1 MLNST
6 KPSEWA
12 RRLVRGAYDLHVHV
26 EPDVMR
32 RQVTDL
38 QLARRCWD
46 VGLAGFALKSHYVP
60 TAERAAVLNEALG
73 GEVRVL
79 GALTLN
85 SSVGGLNPIAVE
97 IAAREGARILWMPTL
112 DAANHRDKHADLP
125 PGATPPMWMALQ
137 RELDAQGMTVPV
149 VDVLDGDGLPLPAAR
164 EVLQLAARHQLVV
177 ATGHLSAY
185 ESRVV
190 AEAAF
195 EAGVRHVIATHP
207 EFPQQDMS
215 LDDQKALAGQGAF
228 LERCFTTPFTG
239 KYEWARMADNIR
251 ATGAEHTIITTD
263 LGQPHNPP
271 VEDGLPLM
279 ADALRAAAFTD
290 EEITTMIV
298 SNSLLLARPA
308 SRAQASPAQAS
319 PGRRPPVTTQD
330 GFGRL
335 LVVSAHAADF
345 VWRAAGDIAVVTAAF
360 GEAHVVCL
368 SYGEHGESPGA
379 WKQPGMTVDQVKKI
393 RRAEAEAAGQV
404 LGATMHF
411 LDQGDYPLPDTQD
424 LVLRLAELM
433 RELQPGVILT
443 HSKVDPYNYDHPQA
457 ADLTLRARMVAQAQG
472 RAVGAPGDRRAAG
485 VPLRAPPA
493 RDVRVPAGRAR

>member
-1 MLNST
+1 M
-6 KPSEWA
+6 
-12 RRLVRGAYDLHVHV
+12 
-26 EPDVMR
+26 
-32 RQVTDL
+32 
-38 QLARRCWD
+38 
-46 VGLAGFALKSHYVP
+46 
-60 TAERAAVLNEALG
+60 
-73 GEVRVL
+73 
-79 GALTLN
+79 
-85 SSVGGLNPIAVE
+85 NPIAVE

-112 DAANHRDKHADLP
+112 DAANHRAKHADLP
-125 PGATPPMWMALQ
+125 PGATPPMWLALQ
-137 RELDAQGMTVPV
+137 RDLDAQGVTVPV
-149 VDVLDGDGLPLPAAR
+149 VDVLDEAGRPLPATR
-164 EVLQLAARHQLVV
+164 EVLRLAARHQLVV

-195 EAGVRHVIATHP
+195 EAGVRHVVATHP

-215 LDDQKALAGQGAF
+215 LDDQLALARQGAF

-251 ATGAEHTIITTD
+251 ATGPEHTLITTD

-279 ADALRAAAFTD
+279 ADALRAAGFTD
-290 EEITTMIV
+290 EEIITMIV
-298 SNSLLLARPA
+298 SNSRLLAGADTAR
-308 SRAQASPAQAS
+308 
-319 PGRRPPVTTQD
+319 GRRVTTQD

-345 VWRAAGDIAVVTAAF
+345 VWRAAGYIAVVTSAF

-368 SYGEHGESPGA
+368 SFGEHGESPGA
-379 WKQPGMTVDQVKKI
+379 WKQPGMTLDRVKEI

-404 LGATMHF
+404 LGASMHF
-411 LDQGDYPLPDTQD
+411 LDQGDYPLPDNQD
-424 LVLRLAELM
+424 LVLRLADLM

-443 HSKVDPYNYDHPQA
+443 HAKTDPYNYDHPLA

-472 RAVGAPGDRRAAG
+472 RPSAHPTLGAPPVFRFEPHQPEMCEFRPDVLVDITPVFDLKQQAMAAMGSQEHLVRYYADLAERRG
-485 VPLRAPPA
+485 VQARRNGGPA
-493 RDVRVPAGRAR
+493 SIRYAEAYQRVFPQVSGVLA